1 MFNADFWE
9 VRLDPGDLDRYA
21 ADAALWAA
29 PGEDEASACPAAV
42 RQVELLAPVME
53 VIRGSL
59 TERQQQALLLYYLQ
73 QKTQEEIAAILGI
86 SRRVVSQ
93 HLFGICRNGRRVGG
107 ALAKVRRLC
116 RQRGLALVAPS
127 RGSAPSRPF
136 GDPVSARPTPAACIR
151 A

>member
-21 ADAALWAA
+21 ADAALWATPA
-29 PGEDEASACPAAV
+29 EDETSTFPTPA

-53 VIRGSL
+53 VIRGAL

-116 RQRGLALVAPS
+116 HQRGLALVAPPRGPSAS
-127 RGSAPSRPF
+127 RQF
-136 GDPVSARPTPAACIR
+136 GDAVTARPTRASCIR